1 MLSRRTK
8 TLEELLR
15 WVEKD
20 LPGEVAV
27 HRMLPPRQAVTA
39 PFGPLDPRLVAALA
53 ERGVTSLFTH
63 QQRAVELA
71 CSGRNVAV
79 VTPTASGKSL
89 CYTIPVVQG
98 ILEDPAA
105 RALYLFPTKALSQD
119 QMAELYALIEKT
131 GADIRTF
138 TYDGDTPSA
147 ARQKIRTAGHVVI
160 TNPDMLHTGIL
171 PHHTKWVKL
180 FENLRY
186 VVLDELHTYRGI
198 FGSHLANTLR
208 RLKRIC
214 AFYGSKPVFICC
226 SATIR
231 NPGELAEA
239 LLEEP
244 VALVAENGA
253 PRGEKHVLVYN
264 PPLVNRQLGIRRSAL
279 LETARIATEA
289 LASRIPTI
297 VFTRSRINVELL
309 LTYIRQGLAACGGSP
324 DIVAGYRG
332 GYLPSERR
340 TIEKGLRDGTIL
352 GVVSTNALELGVDIG
367 SLSLALLHGY
377 PGGIAAAWQQMGR
390 AGRRSGLSAAILVA
404 SSFPLDQF
412 LANQPDYLFNASPEH
427 ARINPNNLYILV
439 NHVKCAAFEKP
450 FVQGENL
457 GTAETGDVL
466 NYLEEQGVLHLAE
479 GRYFWQDASF
489 PAENVSLRSA
499 TSENYVI
506 LDVTHPERPVVLG
519 EVDRPSA
526 PMLIHPEAVYFH
538 AGQPYQVM
546 ELDQEGMRCLVKR
559 VDADYYTD
567 ADMAVR
573 LQLLDVFDSAE
584 SWGWGEVLLASR
596 PTVYKKIRLGTH
608 ENVGYGYVHL
618 GEEQMHTTGMWLL
631 FGEEVLPS
639 GWSDDLRSSVLAGTA
654 HLLRSTAPLFLM
666 CDRTDISVHSH
677 VRDPHWERGAIYLV
691 DNVPGGVGLAETA
704 FAMRGHLIRAAK
716 EALAG
721 CPCERGCPGCIGIFS
736 GESGNVKASV
746 RELLG
751 MLGRASA

>member
-1 MLSRRTK
+1 MLSRQAK

-20 LPGEVAV
+20 LPGDVVV
-27 HRMLPPRQAVTA
+27 HRVLPSRQAVTA
-39 PFGPLDPRLVAALA
+39 PFDSLDARLVAALA

-63 QQRAVELA
+63 QRRAVELVR
-71 CSGRNVAV
+71 SGRNVVV

-98 ILEDPAA
+98 ILEDSAA

-119 QMAELYALIEKT
+119 QMAELCALVEKT
-131 GADIRTF
+131 GADIKTF
-138 TYDGDTPSA
+138 TYDGDTPPA

-171 PHHTKWVKL
+171 PHHTKWIKL

-186 VVLDELHTYRGI
+186 VVLDELHSYRGV
-198 FGSHLANTLR
+198 FGSHLANVLR

-214 AFYGSKPVFICC
+214 SFYGSAPVFICC

-244 VALVAENGA
+244 VSLVAENGA

-279 LETARIATEA
+279 LETARVATEA
-289 LASRIPTI
+289 LTSRIPTI

-309 LTYIRQGLAACGGSP
+309 LTYIRQGLVAHGVSP
-324 DIVAGYRG
+324 EIVAGYRG

-340 TIEKGLRDGTIL
+340 KIERGLRDGMIL

-404 SSFPLDQF
+404 SSHPLDQF
-412 LANQPDYLFNASPEH
+412 LANQPNYLFDASPEH
-427 ARINPNNLYILV
+427 ARINADNLYILV

-450 FVQGENL
+450 FTQGEHFGTVDPEDML
-457 GTAETGDVL
+457 G
-466 NYLEEQGVLHLAE
+466 YLEEQGVLHLAE
-479 GRYFWQDASF
+479 GRYFWQEASF
-489 PAENVSLRSA
+489 PAENMSLRSA

-506 LDVTHPERPVVLG
+506 LDMTHPERPVVIG

-538 AGQPYQVM
+538 AGQAYQVT

-573 LQLLDVFDSAE
+573 LQLLDVFESVQ

-631 FGEEVLPS
+631 LGGGLLPPE
-639 GWSDDLRSSVLAGTA
+639 WNDDLRSSVLSGMA

-677 VRDPHWERGAIYLV
+677 VRDPHWEQGAIYLV

-704 FAMRGHLIRAAK
+704 FAMRGHLVRAAK

-721 CPCERGCPGCIGIFS
+721 CPCERGCPGCVGIFPEEAGS
-736 GESGNVKASV
+736 VKSHV
-746 RELLG
+746 RSLLG
-751 MLGRASA
+751 MLERF